1 MNKLHDIKKR
11 LRVLPENPEE
21 NLGRFPSYL
30 HRKLPKGGNLF
41 KTDEL
46 VKKYDLNTV
55 CEEAKCPNRMECYS
69 KKTATFLALGKS
81 CTRACGFCEIDFSKA
96 PLPPAEDEPERIALM
111 TKELGLKHV
120 VITMVARDDLFD
132 GGGAQIARI
141 IRTVRKMNPGTTV
154 EVLTSDFNGNI
165 GALDLVLIEEP
176 EIFNYNIETVRRLT
190 PKVRHT
196 ATYERTLSILEYASH
211 KGRSQFVKSGLML
224 GLGETEEEV
233 KQSIRDLHAV
243 GVEIITM
250 GHYLQPSRRKL
261 SVKSFIT
268 PEQFK
273 AYEEYGLS
281 LGVPHMYCGPFVRS
295 SYNADLFVKSYA

>member
-11 LRVLPENPEE
+11 LRVLPDNPEE

-96 PLPPAEDEPERIALM
+96 PLPPPEDEPERIALM

-141 IRTVRKMNPGTTV
+141 IRTVRRMNPGITV

-211 KGRSQFVKSGLML
+211 KRRSQFVKSGLML

-233 KQSIRDLHAV
+233 KQAIRDLHAV

-250 GHYLQPSRRKL
+250 GHYLQPSKRKL
-261 SVKSFIT
+261 PVKAFIT

>member
-1 MNKLHDIKKR
+1 MKNKLNI
-11 LRVLPENPEE
+11 LPDNPED
-21 NLGRFPSYL
+21 NLGRFPSFL
-30 HRKLPKGGNLF
+30 HRKLPKGNELF
-41 KTDEL
+41 ETGDL
-46 VKKYDLNTV
+46 VKKYRLNTV

-69 KKTATFLALGKS
+69 KKTATFLALGS
-81 CTRACGFCEIDFSKA
+81 ACTRACGFCEIDFSKN
-96 PLPPAEDEPERIALM
+96 PLPPEEDEPERIAQM

-120 VITMVARDDLFD
+120 VITMVARDDLYD

-141 IRTVRKMNPGTTV
+141 IRTVRKTNPGITV

-165 GALDLVLIEEP
+165 GALDLVLLEEP
-176 EIFNYNIETVRRLT
+176 EIFNYNIETVKRLT

-211 KGRSQFVKSGLML
+211 KGRNQFVKSGLML
-224 GLGETEEEV
+224 GLGETQEEV
-233 KQSIRDLHAV
+233 HEAIHDLHNA

-250 GHYLQPSRRKL
+250 GHYLQPSKRKL
-261 SVKSFIT
+261 SVKQFIT

-281 LGVPHMYCGPFVRS
+281 IGVPHMYCGPFVRS
-295 SYNADLFVKSYA
+295 SYNADLFVKKHAEHTNT

>member
-1 MNKLHDIKKR
+1 MKKKLNI
-11 LRVLPENPEE
+11 LPDNPED
-21 NLGRFPSYL
+21 NLGRFPSFL
-30 HRKLPKGGNLF
+30 HRKLPKGNDLF
-41 KTDEL
+41 ETGEL
-46 VKKYDLNTV
+46 VKKYRLNTV

-69 KKTATFLALGKS
+69 KKTATFLALGS
-81 CTRACGFCEIDFSKA
+81 ACTRACGFCEIDFSKN
-96 PLPPAEDEPERIALM
+96 PLPPEEDEPERIAQM

-120 VITMVARDDLFD
+120 VITMVARDDLYD

-141 IRTVRKMNPGTTV
+141 IRTVRKTNPGITV

-165 GALDLVLIEEP
+165 GALDLVLLEEP
-176 EIFNYNIETVRRLT
+176 EIFNYNIETVKRLT

-211 KGRSQFVKSGLML
+211 KGRNQFIKSGLML
-224 GLGETEEEV
+224 GLGETQSEV
-233 KQSIRDLHAV
+233 HEAIHDLHNA

-250 GHYLQPSRRKL
+250 GHYLQPSKRKL
-261 SVKSFIT
+261 SVKQFIT

-281 LGVPHMYCGPFVRS
+281 IGVLHMYCGPFVRS
-295 SYNADLFVKSYA
+295 SYNADLFVKAHAEHTNT